1 MGGALIEFAPGL
13 GRPLADILRAAYDRA
28 QCFPIDCSALLLK
41 IVNRV
46 ADARRGLT
54 ICFRRGVA
62 GSRSG
67 VVTCRRM
74 FRSAALI

>member
-41 IVNRV
+41 IVNRA
-46 ADARRGLT
+46 ADARRGLS
-54 ICFRRGVA
+54 IFIRCGVT
-62 GSRSG
+62 GSGSG
-67 VVTCRRM
+67 VPQLP
-74 FRSAALI
+74 SNAA